1 MTLVQVIGHQLAGH
15 WHGLLRTRDLLGDH
29 PRLDGDVLLHAQAK
43 HEVLDALAEQLLE
56 NETLNESELAVLF
69 AKSGARDPSYDET
82 QVSEAMKNPKIQIRI
97 ALGLGKGRD
106 RVLTCDLTKEYIAIN
121 GDYRS

>member
-1 MTLVQVIGHQLAGH
+1 MPSAGQFALSSSNLPLVETAIAGEDAIWGRVVMAVGKAGEPANRDKLAISFNGI
-15 WHGLLRTRDLLGDH
+15 R
-29 PRLDGDVLLHAQAK
+29 V
-43 HEVLDALAEQLLE
+43 
-56 NETLNESELAVLF
+56 
-69 AKSGARDPSYDET
+69 AKSGARDPSYNEEE
-82 QVSEAMKNPKIQIRI
+82 VSSAMKNPKIQIRI